1 MAWTD
6 APTPSWARPASVGGP
21 ASTSGAPPADPAPP
35 MGYTGHVN
43 LQDMLR
49 DLLAAFYQAYLE
61 DATEP
66 RRRRMA
72 ALLQQADRHGLLGPC
87 AVEGLAEL
95 FSSLT
100 REFAVDP
107 QRFAAFYHFFFFVAR
122 DRGHRNLADAT
133 AVEGWRFLLG
143 GGRFALLE
151 PWCAFVRERREG
163 GKGVSEDTWCQVLDF
178 AHSCDDARG
187 GGGGCLDAYDPHGAW
202 PVLVDE
208 FVDHVR
214 RRGKGGAEGADDGAE
229 GADESPPGTSAKTG
243 AKNQDGV
250 EAVPGEPLSDEVIA
264 SAPGWPTRVLYSAWR
279 QQPGVG
285 GGAALL
291 QVDEHVSPFP
301 AEPDGGFAM
310 PGLPLGAR
318 EEPDLR
324 MTRYSLGSGARLV
337 MGDSSL
343 VDLLDDEQDGADKVH
358 ALAVVEPRVCQSVA
372 LENICQAFVRE

>member
-1 MAWTD
+1 
-6 APTPSWARPASVGGP
+6 
-21 ASTSGAPPADPAPP
+21 

-87 AVEGLAEL
+87 AVEGLATL

-178 AHSCDDARG
+178 AHSCNDVARR
-187 GGGGCLDAYDPHGAW
+187 GGGCLDAYDPHGAW

-214 RRGKGGAEGADDGAE
+214 RRGGGRRCRGC
-229 GADESPPGTSAKTG
+229 
-243 AKNQDGV
+243 
-250 EAVPGEPLSDEVIA
+250 
-264 SAPGWPTRVLYSAWR
+264 R
-279 QQPGVG
+279 
-285 GGAALL
+285 
-291 QVDEHVSPFP
+291 
-301 AEPDGGFAM
+301 
-310 PGLPLGAR
+310 
-318 EEPDLR
+318 
-324 MTRYSLGSGARLV
+324 
-337 MGDSSL
+337 
-343 VDLLDDEQDGADKVH
+343 
-358 ALAVVEPRVCQSVA
+358 
-372 LENICQAFVRE
+372 

>member
-6 APTPSWARPASVGGP
+6 APTPSWARPASAGGP

-87 AVEGLAEL
+87 AVEGLATL

-178 AHSCDDARG
+178 AHSCNDASR

-229 GADESPPGTSAKTG
+229 GADEDVDMDAGGPIRGDATYESSSRLACTSAVYNGGTAGGSGRGFGGADRWSSRGGGGGGGFSGGSGDGDGRAPAVGCKRRLSAVLELDGLADQLERQARCSTPPVPAGGAGRAAAATPNPTTG
-243 AKNQDGV
+243 
-250 EAVPGEPLSDEVIA
+250 S
-264 SAPGWPTRVLYSAWR
+264 PTRKFFR
-279 QQPGVG
+279 MDG
-285 GGAALL
+285 
-291 QVDEHVSPFP
+291 HP
-301 AEPDGGFAM
+301 A
-310 PGLPLGAR
+310 
-318 EEPDLR
+318 
-324 MTRYSLGSGARLV
+324 
-337 MGDSSL
+337 
-343 VDLLDDEQDGADKVH
+343 
-358 ALAVVEPRVCQSVA
+358 
-372 LENICQAFVRE
+372 

>member
-6 APTPSWARPASVGGP
+6 APTPSWARPASAGGP
-21 ASTSGAPPADPAPP
+21 ASTSGAPPADP
-35 MGYTGHVN
+35 GYTGQGYAGHVN

-143 GGRFALLE
+143 GGRFTLLE

-178 AHSCDDARG
+178 AHSCNDVARR
-187 GGGGCLDAYDPHGAW
+187 GGGCLDAYDPHGAW

-214 RRGKGGAEGADDGAE
+214 RGKGGAEGADDGAE
-229 GADESPPGTSAKTG
+229 GADEDVDMDAGATSESSSRLASSAVYNGGTAGGSGRGFGGADRWSSRGGGGGGFGGGSGDGDGRAPAVGCKRRLSAVLELDGLADQLERQARCSTPPVPAGGAGRVGAATPNPTTG
-243 AKNQDGV
+243 
-250 EAVPGEPLSDEVIA
+250 S
-264 SAPGWPTRVLYSAWR
+264 PTRKFFR
-279 QQPGVG
+279 M
-285 GGAALL
+285 
-291 QVDEHVSPFP
+291 
-301 AEPDGGFAM
+301 DGH
-310 PGLPLGAR
+310 P
-318 EEPDLR
+318 E
-324 MTRYSLGSGARLV
+324 
-337 MGDSSL
+337 
-343 VDLLDDEQDGADKVH
+343 
-358 ALAVVEPRVCQSVA
+358 
-372 LENICQAFVRE
+372 

>member
-6 APTPSWARPASVGGP
+6 APTPSWARPASAGGP
-21 ASTSGAPPADPAPP
+21 ASTSGAPPADP
-35 MGYTGHVN
+35 GYTGQGYAGHVN

-143 GGRFALLE
+143 GGRFTLLE

-178 AHSCDDARG
+178 AHSCNDDAR

-214 RRGKGGAEGADDGAE
+214 RGKGGAEGADDGAE
-229 GADESPPGTSAKTG
+229 GADEDVDMDAGATSESSSRLASSAVYNGGTAGGSGRGFGGADRWSSRGGGGGGFGGGSGDGDGRPPAVGCKRRLSAVLEL
-243 AKNQDGV
+243 DGLADQL
-250 EAVPGEPLSDEVIA
+250 ERQARCSTPPVPGGGPAGRVGAATPNPTTGS
-264 SAPGWPTRVLYSAWR
+264 PTRKFFR
-279 QQPGVG
+279 M
-285 GGAALL
+285 
-291 QVDEHVSPFP
+291 
-301 AEPDGGFAM
+301 DGH
-310 PGLPLGAR
+310 P
-318 EEPDLR
+318 E
-324 MTRYSLGSGARLV
+324 
-337 MGDSSL
+337 
-343 VDLLDDEQDGADKVH
+343 
-358 ALAVVEPRVCQSVA
+358 
-372 LENICQAFVRE
+372 

>member
-6 APTPSWARPASVGGP
+6 VPTPSWARPASAGGP

-87 AVEGLAEL
+87 AVEGLATL

-178 AHSCDDARG
+178 AHSCNDVSR

-214 RRGKGGAEGADDGAE
+214 RGKGGAEGADDGADDGAE
-229 GADESPPGTSAKTG
+229 GAD
-243 AKNQDGV
+243 
-250 EAVPGEPLSDEVIA
+250 
-264 SAPGWPTRVLYSAWR
+264 
-279 QQPGVG
+279 
-285 GGAALL
+285 
-291 QVDEHVSPFP
+291 
-301 AEPDGGFAM
+301 
-310 PGLPLGAR
+310 
-318 EEPDLR
+318 
-324 MTRYSLGSGARLV
+324 
-337 MGDSSL
+337 
-343 VDLLDDEQDGADKVH
+343 DGADEDVDMD
-358 ALAVVEPRVCQSVA
+358 AGATFESSSRLASSAVYNGGTAGGSGRGFGGADRWSSRAGGGGGGFSGGSGDGDGRAPAVGCKRRLSAV
-372 LENICQAFVRE
+372 LELDGLADQLERQARCSTPPVPAGGAGRAAAATPNPTTGSPTRKFFRMDGHPA

>member
-1 MAWTD
+1 MGFSPHVTPVHTGRASSEARMAWTD

-35 MGYTGHVN
+35 LGYTGHVA

-214 RRGKGGAEGADDGAE
+214 RRGGEGGAEGADE
-229 GADESPPGTSAKTG
+229 GADEG
-243 AKNQDGV
+243 AVDDV
-250 EAVPGEPLSDEVIA
+250 DMDAIREPSA
-264 SAPGWPTRVLYSAWR
+264 SAVYNGGQAGGSGRGFGGTDRWSSRGGNSGGGSGDGDGRVPAVGCKRRLSAVLELDGLADQLERQARCSTPPVPAGGAGRAAATTANPTTGSPTRKFFR
-279 QQPGVG
+279 MDGR
-285 GGAALL
+285 
-291 QVDEHVSPFP
+291 P
-301 AEPDGGFAM
+301 A
-310 PGLPLGAR
+310 
-318 EEPDLR
+318 
-324 MTRYSLGSGARLV
+324 
-337 MGDSSL
+337 
-343 VDLLDDEQDGADKVH
+343 
-358 ALAVVEPRVCQSVA
+358 
-372 LENICQAFVRE
+372 